1 MCIRAASRP
10 HLPPKGRRR
19 RTATALPYWID
30 TPEPP
35 GVSLPVRPESSLR
48 DRLKPEIA
56 VAIVYVAAMFVNIL
70 DSTVVT
76 VALPTLSRE
85 FDVTTS
91 SIEWVVTGYLLSLAV
106 FIPASGWIGDK
117 VGTKRTFLFAIAV
130 FTSASALCGLA
141 TSLNE
146 LIAFR
151 ILQGVGGGMLTPTGY
166 AMLMRAFPP
175 ERRAAASKVLIIP
188 TAIAPASGPI
198 VGGFLVDWASWR
210 WVFYINVPLGIAT
223 LIFGW
228 IFLHE
233 ARQSNVGR
241 FDFPGFVLSGGGLAL
256 ILFAL
261 SEGPMHGWASPLAW
275 GSGLAGGLAFTA
287 LVVFELRIE
296 HPMLQLR
303 LIGDR
308 LFRQSMLTSTFST
321 ASFLGILF
329 VMPLFLQE
337 ARGISAIQSG
347 LTTFPEAVGV
357 LSFGQIAGRLY
368 PSIGPR
374 RLMTASLVV
383 MSALLASLTLID
395 LETNLW
401 LIRLLMFML
410 GATMSFTFIP
420 LQAAAFARIA
430 PAQTGRASAIY
441 NTQRQM
447 ASALGVAIL
456 ATILSVKMPG
466 IENTLSAD
474 GFASAEVTAYH
485 TVFLAAAGL
494 ALVGAVFAWRIKDA
508 DAEATMVRRFDS
520 TAVEPAA

>member
-1 MCIRAASRP
+1 M
-10 HLPPKGRRR
+10 
-19 RTATALPYWID
+19 
-30 TPEPP
+30 
-35 GVSLPVRPESSLR
+35 R

-91 SIEWVVTGYLLSLAV
+91 GIEWVVTGYLLSLAV
-106 FIPASGWIGDK
+106 FIPASGWIGDR

-130 FTSASALCGLA
+130 FTAASALCGIA

-198 VGGFLVDWASWR
+198 VGGFLVDWLSWR
-210 WVFYINVPLGIAT
+210 WVFYVNLPLGIAT
-223 LIFGW
+223 FIFGW

-233 ARQSNVGR
+233 SREPNVGR

-261 SEGPMHGWASPLAW
+261 SEGPMHGWSSPLAW
-275 GSGLAGGLAFTA
+275 GSGLAGALAFIG

-308 LFRQSMLTSTFST
+308 LFRQAMLTSTFST
-321 ASFLGILF
+321 ASFLGLLF

-347 LTTFPEAVGV
+347 LTTFPEAIGV

-368 PSIGPR
+368 PTVGPR
-374 RLMTASLVV
+374 RLMTASLLV
-383 MSALLASLTLID
+383 MSVLLASLTLID
-395 LETNLW
+395 LDTSLW
-401 LIRLLMFML
+401 LIRIMMFML

-430 PAQTGRASAIY
+430 PSQTGRASAIY

-447 ASALGVAIL
+447 ASALGVAVL
-456 ATILSVKMPG
+456 ATILSARLPA
-466 IENTLSAD
+466 IDSALSST
-474 GFASAEVTAYH
+474 GFASAEVSAYH
-485 TVFLAAAGL
+485 AVFLAGAAL
-494 ALVGAVFAWRIKDA
+494 ALVGAVFAFRINDA
-508 DAEATMVRRFDS
+508 DAHATMIRRLEH
-520 TAVEPAA
+520 TVAEPAA

>member
-1 MCIRAASRP
+1 M
-10 HLPPKGRRR
+10 GQRRGNE
-19 RTATALPYWID
+19 
-30 TPEPP
+30 PEPQ
-35 GVSLPVRPESSLR
+35 LR

-91 SIEWVVTGYLLSLAV
+91 GIEWVVTGYLLSLAV
-106 FIPASGWIGDK
+106 FIPASGWIGDR

-130 FTSASALCGLA
+130 FTAASALCGIA

-198 VGGFLVDWASWR
+198 VGGFLVDWLSWR
-210 WVFYINVPLGIAT
+210 WVFYVNLPLGIAT
-223 LIFGW
+223 FIFGW

-233 ARQSNVGR
+233 SREPNIGR

-261 SEGPMHGWASPLAW
+261 SEGPMHGWSSPLAW
-275 GSGLAGGLAFTA
+275 GPGLAGALAFTA
-287 LVVFELRIE
+287 LVIFELRIE

-308 LFRQSMLTSTFST
+308 LFRQTMLTSTFST
-321 ASFLGILF
+321 ASFLGLLF

-347 LTTFPEAVGV
+347 LTTFPEAIGV

-368 PSIGPR
+368 PTVGPR
-374 RLMTASLVV
+374 RLMTASLLV
-383 MSALLASLTLID
+383 MSVVLASLTFID
-395 LETNLW
+395 LDTNLW
-401 LIRLLMFML
+401 LIRILMFML

-456 ATILSVKMPG
+456 ATILSARLPG
-466 IENTLSAD
+466 VDSTLPPD
-474 GFASAEVTAYH
+474 GFASAEVAAYH
-485 TVFLAAAGL
+485 AVFLAGAAL
-494 ALVGAVFAWRIKDA
+494 ALVGAFFAFRINDA
-508 DAEATMVRRFDS
+508 DAHATMRRRLDH
-520 TAVEPAA
+520 TAAEPTA